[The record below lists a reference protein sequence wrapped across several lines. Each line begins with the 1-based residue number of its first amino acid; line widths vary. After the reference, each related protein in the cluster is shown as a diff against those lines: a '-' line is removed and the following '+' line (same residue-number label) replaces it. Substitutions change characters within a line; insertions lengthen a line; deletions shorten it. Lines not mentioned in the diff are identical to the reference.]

1 MLVLGLG
8 LGLGLVVLFY
18 LTNESTQKLC
28 LRNSA
33 MRQRFI
39 ARLRDNVRKLTND
52 GMREWDEDEGG
63 CCVCV
68 FSTIVCSRNI
78 PIHSISDVDW
88 EWDNIKI
95 NFIYAYS
102 LFGIRWGKIGDTY
115 YIAVFIMQIQF
126 CVCVQVLAN
135 RFKDHFEENY
145 RINFGRDTF
154 KRTFSLFFDSNTFQ
168 NVLDISAQNFINFS
182 YHDQEFCF
190 EDFTHLRLSSVV
202 NVSKRET
209 ETLIL
214 NVLK

>member
-52 GMREWDEDEGG
+52 GMSERDEDEGG

-78 PIHSISDVDW
+78 PIHSISDVD
-88 EWDNIKI
+88 
-95 NFIYAYS
+95 
-102 LFGIRWGKIGDTY
+102 
-115 YIAVFIMQIQF
+115 
-126 CVCVQVLAN
+126 
-135 RFKDHFEENY
+135 
-145 RINFGRDTF
+145 
-154 KRTFSLFFDSNTFQ
+154 
-168 NVLDISAQNFINFS
+168 
-182 YHDQEFCF
+182 
-190 EDFTHLRLSSVV
+190 
-202 NVSKRET
+202 
-209 ETLIL
+209 
-214 NVLK
+214 

>member
-1 MLVLGLG
+1 M
-8 LGLGLVVLFY
+8 
-18 LTNESTQKLC
+18 
-28 LRNSA
+28 
-33 MRQRFI
+33 
-39 ARLRDNVRKLTND
+39 
-52 GMREWDEDEGG
+52 
-63 CCVCV
+63 
-68 FSTIVCSRNI
+68 
-78 PIHSISDVDW
+78 
-88 EWDNIKI
+88 
-95 NFIYAYS
+95 
-102 LFGIRWGKIGDTY
+102 
-115 YIAVFIMQIQF
+115 

-168 NVLDISAQNFINFS
+168 NVLDISEQNFINFS

>member
-68 FSTIVCSRNI
+68 CFRQSCVREIFQFIRFRMLIESETTSKSISFMHIHCLGLGGGKSVTRITLLSLSCRFNFVCVCKFWRIVLRTILKKTIV
-78 PIHSISDVDW
+78 
-88 EWDNIKI
+88 
-95 NFIYAYS
+95 
-102 LFGIRWGKIGDTY
+102 
-115 YIAVFIMQIQF
+115 
-126 CVCVQVLAN
+126 
-135 RFKDHFEENY
+135 
-145 RINFGRDTF
+145 
-154 KRTFSLFFDSNTFQ
+154 
-168 NVLDISAQNFINFS
+168 
-182 YHDQEFCF
+182 
-190 EDFTHLRLSSVV
+190 
-202 NVSKRET
+202 
-209 ETLIL
+209 
-214 NVLK
+214 

>member
-1 MLVLGLG
+1 MTRITLLSL
-8 LGLGLVVLFY
+8 
-18 LTNESTQKLC
+18 SC
-28 LRNSA
+28 
-33 MRQRFI
+33 RF
-39 ARLRDNVRKLTND
+39 
-52 GMREWDEDEGG
+52 
-63 CCVCV
+63 
-68 FSTIVCSRNI
+68 
-78 PIHSISDVDW
+78 
-88 EWDNIKI
+88 
-95 NFIYAYS
+95 NF
-102 LFGIRWGKIGDTY
+102 
-115 YIAVFIMQIQF
+115 V

-168 NVLDISAQNFINFS
+168 NVLDISEQHFINFS